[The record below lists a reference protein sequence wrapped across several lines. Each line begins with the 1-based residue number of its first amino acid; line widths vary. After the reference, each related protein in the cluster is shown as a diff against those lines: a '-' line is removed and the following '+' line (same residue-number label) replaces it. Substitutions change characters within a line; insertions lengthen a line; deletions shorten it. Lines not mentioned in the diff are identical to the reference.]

1 MVFDPTASQLT
12 CPYCGNQQAIPQAP
26 NEIRELSYEAY
37 FREGNLTAE
46 VLENTALEVR
56 CPGCGA
62 VVEIAAN
69 VAMDNCVF
77 CGTHLDNPGHS
88 PVPAM
93 RPQGVLPFAVDLRR
107 ARESFSGWAKS
118 RWFAPNDLYKMALL
132 GRLEGLYVPYW
143 TYDAATFSFY
153 SGMRGDHYWV
163 TVRGPK
169 GESRQERRTRWT
181 PVSGRVQHFFDDV
194 LVCASQGL
202 PDKLVRELEPWSLEG
217 VKPYTAD
224 YLAGYKTERYQVD
237 VRQGF
242 DHARPIMDAYI
253 RTLIDRD
260 IGGDVQQITSVETQ
274 YDGVTFK
281 HLLLPIWL
289 AAYRYQNTS
298 YRVLVNAQT
307 GEVSGERPYSWI
319 KITLVVMLVAIIVL
333 VIVVAT
339 QGHSGGGPVRVRY
352 Q

>member
-1 MVFDPTASQLT
+1 MVFDPTASKLS

-26 NEIRELSYEAY
+26 NEIRELSFEAY
-37 FREGNLTAE
+37 FREGNLTTE
-46 VLENTALEVR
+46 VLQNAAMEVR

-62 VVEIAAN
+62 VVEITAN

-77 CGTHLDNPGHS
+77 CGTHLDNPGRS
-88 PVPAM
+88 AVPMM
-93 RPQGVLPFAVDLRR
+93 RPQGVLPFGVDNRR
-107 ARESFSGWAKS
+107 ARESFSEWAKS

-143 TYDAATFSFY
+143 TYDTATFSFY
-153 SGMRGDHYWV
+153 TGMRGDHYWV

-181 PVSGRVQHFFDDV
+181 SVSGRVRHFFDDV
-194 LVCASQGL
+194 LVCASRGL
-202 PDKLVRELEPWSLEG
+202 PNKLVRELEPWTLQG
-217 VKPYTAD
+217 VQPYTPD

-242 DHARPIMDAYI
+242 DVAKTIMDDYI
-253 RTLIDRD
+253 RTLVCRD
-260 IGGDVQQITSVETQ
+260 IGGDVQQITSVQTQ

-289 AAYRYQNTS
+289 AAYKYHGQS

-319 KITLVVMLVAIIVL
+319 KITLAVFFVALIVL
-333 VIVVAT
+333 GIIIAT
-339 QGHSGGGPVRVRY
+339 QGHGGGGAVRIRLN
-352 Q
+352 